1 MYTMSKF
8 EVSGFMKFNAI
19 VNNISV
25 ISWRSVLLVVETGVT
40 RENQRPAESHR
51 QTLLKVGKIIVVVL
65 ISSVTMYTSYD
76 CNQ

>member
-1 MYTMSKF
+1 MYTMSTF
-8 EVSGFMKFNAI
+8 EVSGVMKFNAI

-40 RENQRPAESHR
+40 REIQRPTESHR

-65 ISSVTMYTSYD
+65 ISSVKMYTSYD

>member
-1 MYTMSKF
+1 MSTF
-8 EVSGFMKFNAI
+8 EVSGVMKFNAI

-51 QTLLKVGKIIVVVL
+51 QTLFKGWKNNCSGLDFIGDDV
-65 ISSVTMYTSYD
+65 Y
-76 CNQ
+76 